1 MMVPGV
7 SLPHVT
13 DEPTHSPIRQTD
25 PSSYQ
30 LHPPRQQRNF
40 PFVSHRT
47 GYLGANIS
55 STSHQQTLLLPAK
68 TSLPRIANLLS
79 SISIDA
85 TLPAATT
92 TMAKISGIGAFFII
106 VLFVVLLGT
115 AAWIIYTHLRAR
127 RLGLPTPT
135 LASYNPF
142 VSSGRSSG
150 GGGVVGWVKDKIGGL
165 KNRNNR
171 SAGGAYEE
179 PLSSNVRG
187 RASNRGFG
195 PLDPD
200 DAWDARVGTEADAYG
215 PGGYYEE
222 QELGLH
228 GEQRGGLG
236 ASGYNARG
244 RSLSREP
251 EPYIGG
257 SQGGLDRRYDEEMG
271 RKPAVNPFDD
281 SAAVG
286 GGLRGVSPR
295 PIEMDATGGNA
306 KGKGSLEENSPTER
320 RSMFR
325 ENM

>member
-1 MMVPGV
+1 
-7 SLPHVT
+7 
-13 DEPTHSPIRQTD
+13 
-25 PSSYQ
+25 
-30 LHPPRQQRNF
+30 
-40 PFVSHRT
+40 
-47 GYLGANIS
+47 
-55 STSHQQTLLLPAK
+55 
-68 TSLPRIANLLS
+68 
-79 SISIDA
+79 
-85 TLPAATT
+85 
-92 TMAKISGIGAFFII
+92 MAHISGLGAFFII
-106 VLFVVLLGT
+106 VLIVIFLGG
-115 AAWIIYTHLRAR
+115 AGWIVYTHLRAR

-142 VSSGRSSG
+142 HGSSSDRAGSG
-150 GGGVVGWVKDKIGGL
+150 GGGGVAGWVKDKVAGF

-171 SAGGAYEE
+171 TQAGGYEE

-200 DAWDARVGTEADAYG
+200 EAWDARVGTEADAYG

-228 GEQRGGLG
+228 GRRDNNMAP
-236 ASGYNARG
+236 ASGLAPTGYNDPPRG

-257 SQGGLDRRYDEEMG
+257 SQGGLDRRYEEEIG
-271 RKPAVNPFDD
+271 GGPATNPFDD
-281 SAAVG
+281 HAEPSNIS
-286 GGLRGVSPR
+286 LRGVSPR
-295 PIEMDATGGNA
+295 PIDTGLGQKKKQA
-306 KGKGSLEENSPTER
+306 GDDNSPTER

>member
-1 MMVPGV
+1 MAHV
-7 SLPHVT
+7 SGL
-13 DEPTHSPIRQTD
+13 
-25 PSSYQ
+25 
-30 LHPPRQQRNF
+30 
-40 PFVSHRT
+40 
-47 GYLGANIS
+47 
-55 STSHQQTLLLPAK
+55 
-68 TSLPRIANLLS
+68 
-79 SISIDA
+79 
-85 TLPAATT
+85 
-92 TMAKISGIGAFFII
+92 GAFFII
-106 VLFVVLLGT
+106 VAFVAIAS
-115 AAWIIYTHLRAR
+115 AAGWVVYTHLRAR
-127 RLGLPTPT
+127 RLGLPQPT

-142 VSSGRSSG
+142 HSSSSGAYGSSG
-150 GGGVVGWVKDKIGGL
+150 PKTGVVGWVNDKVKAF

-228 GEQRGGLG
+228 GHNERGAG
-236 ASGYNARG
+236 APAGGMAPPGYGENRG

-257 SQGGLDRRYDEEMG
+257 SQAGLDRRYDEEMG
-271 RKPAVNPFDD
+271 RKPAQSQNPFDD
-281 SAAVG
+281 AAEVPSG
-286 GGLRGVSPR
+286 SGLRGVSPR
-295 PIEMDATGGNA
+295 PIDTS
-306 KGKGSLEENSPTER
+306 KGHKPQDSLDSPTER

>member
-1 MMVPGV
+1 
-7 SLPHVT
+7 
-13 DEPTHSPIRQTD
+13 
-25 PSSYQ
+25 
-30 LHPPRQQRNF
+30 
-40 PFVSHRT
+40 
-47 GYLGANIS
+47 
-55 STSHQQTLLLPAK
+55 
-68 TSLPRIANLLS
+68 
-79 SISIDA
+79 
-85 TLPAATT
+85 
-92 TMAKISGIGAFFII
+92 MAKISGVGAFFII
-106 VLFVVLLGT
+106 VLIVIILGG
-115 AAWIIYTHLRAR
+115 AAWLVYTHLRAR

-142 VSSGRSSG
+142 NRSAHSYGGGGSDTSPG
-150 GGGVVGWVKDKIGGL
+150 GGGVAGWVKDKIGGF

-228 GEQRGGLG
+228 GEHNPNHAAAPGL
-236 ASGYNARG
+236 APSTGYGDAPRG

-257 SQGGLDRRYDEEMG
+257 SQAGLDRRYDEEMG
-271 RKPAVNPFDD
+271 RKPALNPFDD
-281 SAAVG
+281 HAEASNIS
-286 GGLRGVSPR
+286 LRGVSPR
-295 PIEMDATGGNA
+295 PIEMD
-306 KGKGSLEENSPTER
+306 GSSSHHKNKDSLDSNSPTER